1 MEQKTTRTKQRMN
14 MKCIHIITPV
24 KDSIDS
30 TLDTVRAIMS
40 SDIKVPFTY
49 TIYNDFS
56 TPENT
61 LRLEEASKEYG
72 FQLVNLSDLTDH
84 PSPNYLLVLQKT
96 QQEAIEAEAGLLIVE
111 SDVTVQPNT
120 LQSLFDGAIERKD
133 CGMAAA
139 ITTDE
144 SGAINFPYLC
154 AKGRKPKVYDEK
166 KRFSFCCTLLT
177 LDYLKAFDF
186 HQLDA
191 SKNWFDVT
199 ISHESLNKGFHNY
212 LFINL
217 PVLHRPHGSRP
228 WKQLKYTNPLK
239 YYWLKFTKGLDKI

>member
-1 MEQKTTRTKQRMN
+1 MN
-14 MKCIHIITPV
+14 SLHIITPV
-24 KDSIDS
+24 KDSIDT
-30 TLDTVRAIMS
+30 TLDTVKAIME
-40 SDIKVPFTY
+40 SDIRVPYTY

-61 LRLEEASKEYG
+61 LRLEEASKRYG

-96 QQEAIEAEAGLLIVE
+96 QQEAIEADAGLLIVE
-111 SDVTVQPNT
+111 SDVTVEKHT
-120 LQSLFDGAIERKD
+120 LQGLFDGAMERKD
-133 CGMAAA
+133 CGMAASV
-139 ITTDE
+139 TVDGNGE
-144 SGAINFPYLC
+144 INFPYLY

-177 LDYLKAFDF
+177 PQFLKAFDF
-186 HQLDA
+186 HLLDA

-199 ISHESLNKGFHNY
+199 ISHESVKKGFHNY
-212 LFINL
+212 LFVNL

>member
-1 MEQKTTRTKQRMN
+1 MN
-14 MKCIHIITPV
+14 SLHIITPV
-24 KDSIDS
+24 KDSIDT
-30 TLDTVRAIMS
+30 TLDTVKAIMES
-40 SDIKVPFTY
+40 EIRVPYTY

-61 LRLEEASKEYG
+61 LRLEEASQIYG
-72 FQLVNLSDLTDH
+72 FRLINLSDLTDH

-96 QQEAIEAEAGLLIVE
+96 QQEAIEANAGLLIVE
-111 SDVTVQPNT
+111 SDVTVEKNT
-120 LQSLFDGAIERKD
+120 LQALFDGAMERKN
-133 CGMAAA
+133 CGMAASV
-139 ITTDE
+139 TVDSNGE
-144 SGAINFPYLC
+144 INFPYLY

-177 LDYLKAFDF
+177 PQFLKAFDF
-186 HQLDA
+186 HLLDA

-199 ISHESLNKGFHNY
+199 ISHESIRKGFHNY
-212 LFINL
+212 LFVNL

>member
-1 MEQKTTRTKQRMN
+1 
-14 MKCIHIITPV
+14 MKSLHIITPV
-24 KDSIDS
+24 KDSID
-30 TLDTVRAIMS
+30 TTIDTVKAIMS

-96 QQEAIEAEAGLLIVE
+96 QKEAIEADAGLLIVE
-111 SDVTVQPNT
+111 SDVTVEKHT
-120 LQSLFDGAIERKD
+120 LQGLFDGAMERKD
-133 CGMAAA
+133 CGMAASV
-139 ITTDE
+139 TVDGNGE
-144 SGAINFPYLC
+144 INFPYLY

-177 LDYLKAFDF
+177 PQFLNAFDV
-186 HQLDA
+186 HLLDA

-199 ISHESLNKGFHNY
+199 ISHESVKKGFHNY
-212 LFINL
+212 LFVNL

>member
-1 MEQKTTRTKQRMN
+1 

-30 TLDTVRAIMS
+30 TLETAKAILG
-40 SDIKVPFTY
+40 SDIKVPYTY

-56 TPENT
+56 TEENT
-61 LRLEEASKEYG
+61 KRLEEASKELG
-72 FQLVNLSDLTDH
+72 FRLVNLSDLTDH
-84 PSPNYLLVLQKT
+84 PSPNYLLVLQTT
-96 QQEAIEAEAGLLIVE
+96 QKEAIAADAGLLIVE
-111 SDVTVQPNT
+111 SDVTVQKNT
-120 LQSLFDGAIERKD
+120 LQALFDGAVERKD

-144 SGAINFPYLC
+144 NGTINFPYLY
-154 AKGRKPKVYDEK
+154 AKGRKPQVYDEK

-177 LDYLKAFDF
+177 TNYLKAFSF
-186 HQLDA
+186 QELDA
-191 SKNWFDVT
+191 TKNWFDVT
-199 ISHESLNKGFHNY
+199 ISHESLKRGFHNY

>member
-1 MEQKTTRTKQRMN
+1 
-14 MKCIHIITPV
+14 MKSLHIITPV
-24 KDSIDS
+24 KDSID
-30 TLDTVRAIMS
+30 TTIDTVKAIMS

-96 QQEAIEAEAGLLIVE
+96 QKEAIEADTGLLIVE
-111 SDVTVQPNT
+111 SDVTVEKHT
-120 LQSLFDGAIERKD
+120 LQGLFDGAMERKD
-133 CGMAAA
+133 CGMAASV
-139 ITTDE
+139 TVDGNGE
-144 SGAINFPYLC
+144 INFPYLY

-177 LDYLKAFDF
+177 PQFLKAFDF
-186 HQLDA
+186 HLLNA

-199 ISHESLNKGFHNY
+199 ISHESVKKGFHNY
-212 LFINL
+212 LFVNL

>member
-1 MEQKTTRTKQRMN
+1 
-14 MKCIHIITPV
+14 MKSLHIITPV
-24 KDSIDS
+24 KDSID
-30 TLDTVRAIMS
+30 TTIDTIKAIMS

-61 LRLEEASKEYG
+61 QRLEKASKEYG

-96 QQEAIEAEAGLLIVE
+96 QKEAIEANAGLLIVE
-111 SDVTVQPNT
+111 SDVTVQKDT
-120 LQSLFDGAIERKD
+120 LQALFDGAIERKD

-139 ITTDE
+139 VTIDE
-144 SGAINFPYLC
+144 NGDINFPYLY
-154 AKGRKPKVYDEK
+154 AKGRKPQVYDEK

-177 LDYLKAFDF
+177 PTFLKAFDF
-186 HQLDA
+186 HLLDPT
-191 SKNWFDVT
+191 KNWFDVT
-199 ISHESLNKGFHNY
+199 ISHESIHKGFHNY

>member
-1 MEQKTTRTKQRMN
+1 
-14 MKCIHIITPV
+14 MKSLHIITPV
-24 KDSIDS
+24 KDSID
-30 TLDTVRAIMS
+30 TTIDTIKAIMS

-61 LRLEEASKEYG
+61 QRLEKASKEYG

-96 QQEAIEAEAGLLIVE
+96 QKEAIEANAGLLIVE
-111 SDVTVQPNT
+111 SDVTVQKDT
-120 LQSLFDGAIERKD
+120 LQALFDGAIERKD

-139 ITTDE
+139 VTTDE
-144 SGAINFPYLC
+144 NGEINFPFLY
-154 AKGRKPKVYDEK
+154 AKGRKPQVYDEK

-177 LDYLKAFDF
+177 PTFLKAFDF
-186 HQLDA
+186 HLLDPT
-191 SKNWFDVT
+191 KNWFDVT
-199 ISHESLNKGFHNY
+199 ISHESIHKGFHNY

>member
-1 MEQKTTRTKQRMN
+1 MN
-14 MKCIHIITPV
+14 SLHIITPV
-24 KDSIDS
+24 KDSIDT
-30 TLDTVRAIMS
+30 TLDTVKAIME
-40 SDIKVPFTY
+40 SDIRVPYTY

-61 LRLEEASKEYG
+61 LRLEEASQIYG
-72 FQLVNLSDLTDH
+72 FRLINLSDLTDH

-96 QQEAIEAEAGLLIVE
+96 QQEAIEANAGLLIVE
-111 SDVTVQPNT
+111 SDVTVEKNT
-120 LQSLFDGAIERKD
+120 LQALFDGAMERKN
-133 CGMAAA
+133 CGMAASV
-139 ITTDE
+139 TVDSNGE
-144 SGAINFPYLC
+144 INFPYLY

-177 LDYLKAFDF
+177 PQFLKAFDF
-186 HQLDA
+186 HLLDA

-199 ISHESLNKGFHNY
+199 ISHESIRKGFHNY
-212 LFINL
+212 LFVNL

>member
-1 MEQKTTRTKQRMN
+1 MN

-61 LRLEEASKEYG
+61 LRLEEASKKYG

-144 SGAINFPYLC
+144 SGAINFPYLY
-154 AKGRKPKVYDEK
+154 AKGRRPKVYDEK

>member
-1 MEQKTTRTKQRMN
+1 MN
-14 MKCIHIITPV
+14 SLHIITPV
-24 KDSIDS
+24 KDSIDT
-30 TLDTVRAIMS
+30 TLDTVKAIME
-40 SDIKVPFTY
+40 SDIRVPYTY

-61 LRLEEASKEYG
+61 LRLEEASKTYG
-72 FQLVNLSDLTDH
+72 FRLINLSDLTDH

-96 QQEAIEAEAGLLIVE
+96 QQEAIEADAGLLIVE
-111 SDVTVQPNT
+111 SDVTVEKHT
-120 LQSLFDGAIERKD
+120 LQGLFDGALERKD
-133 CGMAAA
+133 CGMAASV
-139 ITTDE
+139 TVD
-144 SGAINFPYLC
+144 GNGDINFPYLY

-177 LDYLKAFDF
+177 PQFLKAFDF
-186 HQLDA
+186 HLLDA

-199 ISHESLNKGFHNY
+199 ISHESVRKGFHNY
-212 LFINL
+212 LFVNL

-228 WKQLKYTNPLK
+228 WKQLKYTNLLK

>member
-1 MEQKTTRTKQRMN
+1 

-30 TLDTVRAIMS
+30 TLETAKAILG
-40 SDIKVPFTY
+40 SDIKVPYTY

-56 TPENT
+56 TEENT
-61 LRLEEASKEYG
+61 KRLEEASKELG
-72 FQLVNLSDLTDH
+72 FRLVNLSDLTDH
-84 PSPNYLLVLQKT
+84 PSPNYLLVLQTT
-96 QQEAIEAEAGLLIVE
+96 QKEAIAADAGLLIVE
-111 SDVTVQPNT
+111 SDVTVQKNT
-120 LQSLFDGAIERKD
+120 LQALFDGAMERKD
-133 CGMAAA
+133 WGMAAA

-144 SGAINFPYLC
+144 NGTINFPYLY
-154 AKGRKPKVYDEK
+154 AKGRKPQVYDEK

-177 LDYLKAFDF
+177 TNYLKAFSF
-186 HQLDA
+186 QELDA
-191 SKNWFDVT
+191 TKNWFDVT
-199 ISHESLNKGFHNY
+199 ISHESLKRGFHNY